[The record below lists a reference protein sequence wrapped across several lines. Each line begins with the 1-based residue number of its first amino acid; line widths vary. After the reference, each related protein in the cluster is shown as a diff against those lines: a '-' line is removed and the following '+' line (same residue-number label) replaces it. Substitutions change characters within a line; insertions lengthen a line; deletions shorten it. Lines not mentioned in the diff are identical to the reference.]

1 MSIKL
6 SCPKRKIICVDSNLF
21 LTHAPL
27 PTTLNRAGGPI
38 LDESVPG
45 LIRVPPLS
53 VPIHQRIVEKR
64 VKDGDGE
71 TKRIPQLQRESFA
84 VTANTSDDALDLVC
98 FDVLTVSESASSS
111 EFHEL
116 Q

>member
-1 MSIKL
+1 MSITL

-21 LTHAPL
+21 LT
-27 PTTLNRAGGPI
+27 LNRAGGPI
-38 LDESVPG
+38 LDESIPG

-84 VTANTSDDALDLVC
+84 VTAKTSDGALDLVC
-98 FDVLTVSESASSS
+98 FDVLTISESASSS
-111 EFHEL
+111 EFHAL
-116 Q
+116 H